1 MWAVSEIICLGSL
14 AGLSISDLYYRK
26 VPSGI
31 LAMGAVG
38 ALAYQICL
46 RQENIWVLG
55 GGVAVGLFFLFVS
68 RVTRE
73 KLGYGD
79 SLAILILGVYLGVWN
94 LLWVLSSAFT
104 LLMLG
109 AIVVLSRKRMSRK
122 YTLPFF
128 PFLTIGYAMYLFA
141 RTV

>member
-26 VPSGI
+26 VPGEI

-38 ALAYQICL
+38 ALTYQICL

-55 GGVAVGLFFLFVS
+55 GGAAIGLLFLFVS
-68 RVTRE
+68 RITRE

-79 SLAILILGVYLGVWN
+79 SLAILILGVYLGIWN
-94 LLWVLSSAFT
+94 LLWVLSGAFAF
-104 LLMLG
+104 LLGGSIIALG
-109 AIVVLSRKRMSRK
+109 RKKMSRK
-122 YTLPFF
+122 YALPFF
-128 PFLTIGYAMYLFA
+128 PFLMVGYVLYLFT